1 MRGERWEQDMH
12 AGGAKNASS
21 SVASSTAQTQRPG
34 TGRAGGD
41 SGGAACTAT
50 GEAGAKLAFADVW
63 ARTER
68 KRLAVRDCQAPDASA
83 CRPEQL
89 GVPGVR

>member
-1 MRGERWEQDMH
+1 MRSGLELDML
-12 AGGAKNASS
+12 AGVAKNASS
-21 SVASSTAQTQRPG
+21 SVDSSTAQARRPG
-34 TGRAGGD
+34 TDGTEGG